1 MDLVSVVIP
10 TYNRFHLLLDTIRS
24 IKEQTHTN
32 TEIIVVNDCSTQQE
46 YYDFDYQAG
55 NIRIIHLPVNTK
67 QLYGFAC
74 AGHVRNVGIDAATGK
89 YVAFCDDDD
98 IWLPR
103 KLELQLAAMKKYY
116 CKMSATDGFIGE
128 GRRDNSINYKIY
140 LQEHYHAAIK
150 GEYEKH
156 NSVFFKNG
164 FPAIWDYNFI
174 KIQNCIV
181 CSSAV
186 VERDLLAKP
195 ENKMPC
201 VRNGQEDIGCWLH
214 VLQHTG
220 CAFIP
225 EPCFYYDNA
234 HGYGQNY

>member
-1 MDLVSVVIP
+1 MYLVSVVIP
-10 TYNRFHLLLDTIRS
+10 TYNRFSFLLDTIKS

-32 TEIIVVNDCSTQQE
+32 TEIIVVNDCSTQKE
-46 YYDFDYQAG
+46 YYEYDWQG
-55 NIRIIHLPVNTK
+55 NSIHIIHLPKNTK
-67 QLYGFAC
+67 QIYGFAC
-74 AGHVRNVGIDAATGK
+74 AGHVRNVGIDAAKGK

-116 CKMSATDGFIGE
+116 CKMSATDGYIGQ
-128 GRRDNSINYKIY
+128 GRYDSSISNKLM
-140 LQEHYHAAIK
+140 LQEYYYEAIK
-150 GEYEKH
+150 NRFDKCGSIY
-156 NSVFFKNG
+156 FKNG
-164 FPAIWDYNFI
+164 FPSIWDYNFI
-174 KIQNCIV
+174 KIQNCVV

-186 VERDLLAKP
+186 VERELLTQH

-201 VRNGQEDIGCWLH
+201 LRNGEEDIGCWLR
-214 VLQHTG
+214 VLKHTG
-220 CAFIP
+220 CVFVP